1 MLEAFVFIDK
11 QYKKWYTCNACTKD
25 RGIKMLGVF
34 VNVIAILIG
43 SSIGMVVKKGIPDRI
58 SEAMMKGLGL
68 CTLYIGWSGA
78 LKGSNTLV
86 LIISMAIGIVIG
98 EGFDL
103 DAKLNSFAKKLEDKF
118 KGKKGSVSIAEGF
131 IAASLLFC
139 VGAMT
144 VVGSMQAG
152 LSGNYEMLFTKS
164 VLDFISAMIFASS
177 LGIGVMLSAVFVLV
191 FQGSIVLLAQIVAP
205 FLTDAVVAEMTCV
218 GSVLIFALGLNIV
231 GITKLKV
238 LNYLPA
244 MFLPILLTPLLAN
257 II

>member
-1 MLEAFVFIDK
+1 
-11 QYKKWYTCNACTKD
+11 
-25 RGIKMLGVF
+25 MLGVL
-34 VNVIAILIG
+34 VNVIAIVIG
-43 SSIGMVVKKGIPDRI
+43 SSIGMLVKKGIPNRI

-68 CTLYIGWSGA
+68 CTLFIGWSGA

-103 DAKLNSFAKKLEDKF
+103 DAKLNSFAEKLEEKFHKGDDKI
-118 KGKKGSVSIAEGF
+118 SIAEGF

-152 LSGNYEMLFTKS
+152 LSGDYEMLFTKS
-164 VLDFISAMIFASS
+164 VLDFISSMVFASS
-177 LGIGVMLSAVFVLV
+177 LGIGVMLSAAFVLI
-191 FQGSIVLLAQIVAP
+191 FQGGIVMLAQVVSP
-205 FLTDAVVAEMTCV
+205 FLTEAVVAEMTCV

-231 GITKLKV
+231 GITKFKV

-257 II
+257 IM

>member
-1 MLEAFVFIDK
+1 
-11 QYKKWYTCNACTKD
+11 
-25 RGIKMLGVF
+25 MLGVI
-34 VNVIAILIG
+34 VNVIVIILG
-43 SSIGMVVKKGIPDRI
+43 SGIGMVLKKGIPEKI
-58 SEAMMKGLGL
+58 SETMMKGLGL

-103 DAKLNSFAKKLEDKF
+103 DKRLNNFAEKLEKKF
-118 KGKKGSVSIAEGF
+118 SKQDGSISIAEGF

-144 VVGSMQAG
+144 VVGSLQAG

-164 VLDFISAMIFASS
+164 VLDFISSMIFAST
-177 LGIGVMLSAVFVLV
+177 LGIGVMLSAVFVLI
-191 FQGSIVLLAQIVAP
+191 FQGGIVLLAQVAAP
-205 FLTDAVVAEMTCV
+205 FLTDGVVAEMTCV
-218 GSVLIFALGLNIV
+218 GSVLIFALGLNII

-238 LNYLPA
+238 LNFLPA
-244 MFLPILLTPLLAN
+244 MFLPILLTPLLAQ

>member
-1 MLEAFVFIDK
+1 
-11 QYKKWYTCNACTKD
+11 
-25 RGIKMLGVF
+25 MLGVI
-34 VNVIAILIG
+34 VNVIVIILG
-43 SSIGMVVKKGIPDRI
+43 SGIGMVLKKGIPERI
-58 SEAMMKGLGL
+58 AETMMKGLGL

-103 DAKLNSFAKKLEDKF
+103 DKRLNNFAEKLEKKF
-118 KGKKGSVSIAEGF
+118 SKQDGTISIAEGF

-144 VVGSMQAG
+144 VVGSLQAG

-164 VLDFISAMIFASS
+164 VLDFISSMIFAST
-177 LGIGVMLSAVFVLV
+177 LGIGVMISAVFVLI
-191 FQGSIVLLAQIVAP
+191 FQGGIVLLAQVVAP
-205 FLTDAVVAEMTCV
+205 FLTDGVVAEMTCV
-218 GSVLIFALGLNIV
+218 GSVLIFALGLNII

-238 LNYLPA
+238 LNFLPA
-244 MFLPILLTPLLAN
+244 MFLPILLTPLLAQ

>member
-1 MLEAFVFIDK
+1 
-11 QYKKWYTCNACTKD
+11 
-25 RGIKMLGVF
+25 MLGVL
-34 VNVIAILIG
+34 VNVIAIVIG
-43 SSIGMVVKKGIPDRI
+43 SSIGMLVKKGIPNRI

-68 CTLYIGWSGA
+68 CTLFIGWSGS

-103 DAKLNSFAKKLEDKF
+103 DAKLNSFAEKLEEKF
-118 KGKKGSVSIAEGF
+118 HRGDGKISIAEGF

-152 LSGNYEMLFTKS
+152 LSGDYEMLFTKS
-164 VLDFISAMIFASS
+164 VLDFISSMVFASS
-177 LGIGVMLSAVFVLV
+177 LGIGVMLSAAFVLI
-191 FQGSIVLLAQIVAP
+191 FQGGIVMLAQVVSP
-205 FLTDAVVAEMTCV
+205 FLTEAVVAEMTCV

-231 GITKLKV
+231 GITKFKV

>member
-1 MLEAFVFIDK
+1 
-11 QYKKWYTCNACTKD
+11 
-25 RGIKMLGVF
+25 MLGVI
-34 VNVIAILIG
+34 VNVIVIIIG
-43 SSIGMVVKKGIPDRI
+43 SGIGMALKKGIPQRI
-58 SEAMMKGLGL
+58 SETMMKGLGL

-86 LIISMAIGIVIG
+86 LIISMAIGVVIG
-98 EGFDL
+98 EGLDL
-103 DAKLNSFAKKLEDKF
+103 DARLNRFAQGMENRFKKED
-118 KGKKGSVSIAEGF
+118 GSISIAEGF

-144 VVGSMQAG
+144 VVGSLQAG
-152 LSGNYEMLFTKS
+152 LSGDYETLFTKS
-164 VLDFISAMIFASS
+164 VLDFISSMIFAST
-177 LGIGVMLSAVFVLV
+177 LGIGVMLSAVFVLF
-191 FQGSIVLLAQIVAP
+191 FQGGIVLLAQVIAP

-244 MFLPILLTPLLAN
+244 MFLPIFLTPLLSQ

>member
-1 MLEAFVFIDK
+1 MIA
-11 QYKKWYTCNACTKD
+11 
-25 RGIKMLGVF
+25 VF
-34 VNVIAILIG
+34 VNVIFIIIG
-43 SSIGMVVKKGIPDRI
+43 SGIGMMVKKGIPDGI

-86 LIISMAIGIVIG
+86 LILSMAIGIIIG
-98 EGFDL
+98 EGMEL
-103 DAKLNSFAKKLEDKF
+103 DAKLNRFAVKLEQKF
-118 KGKKGSVSIAEGF
+118 KKKDGSISIAEGF
-131 IAASLLFC
+131 ITASLLFC

-152 LSGNYEMLFTKS
+152 LSGNYEMLITKS
-164 VLDFISAMIFASS
+164 VLDFISSMIFASS
-177 LGIGVMLSAVFVLV
+177 LGFGVMLSAVFVFV

-218 GSVLIFALGLNIV
+218 GSVLIFALGLNMI
-231 GITKLKV
+231 GITKFKV

-244 MFLPILLTPLLAN
+244 MFLPILITPALTILFDMIKN
-257 II
+257 I

>member
-1 MLEAFVFIDK
+1 
-11 QYKKWYTCNACTKD
+11 
-25 RGIKMLGVF
+25 MLGVI
-34 VNVIAILIG
+34 VNAVVIIFG
-43 SSIGMVVKKGIPDRI
+43 SVIGMAIKTGIPKRI

-86 LIISMAIGIVIG
+86 LIISMAIGTIIG

-103 DAKLNSFAKKLEDKF
+103 DAKLNGFARRLEQKF
-118 KGKKGSVSIAEGF
+118 QKGDGSVSFAEGF

-144 VVGSMQAG
+144 VVGSLQAG

-164 VLDFISAMIFASS
+164 VLDFISSMIFAST

-191 FQGSIVLLAQIVAP
+191 FQGSIVLLAQVVAP

-218 GSVLIFALGLNIV
+218 GSVLIFALGLNIM
-231 GITKLKV
+231 GIAKLKV

-257 II
+257 VI

>member
-1 MLEAFVFIDK
+1 
-11 QYKKWYTCNACTKD
+11 
-25 RGIKMLGVF
+25 MLGVI
-34 VNVIAILIG
+34 VNVIVIILG
-43 SSIGMVVKKGIPDRI
+43 SGIGMVLKKGIPERI
-58 SEAMMKGLGL
+58 SETMMKGLGL

-103 DAKLNSFAKKLEDKF
+103 DKRLNNFAEKLEKNFSKQD
-118 KGKKGSVSIAEGF
+118 GSISFAEGF

-144 VVGSMQAG
+144 VVGSLQAG

-164 VLDFISAMIFASS
+164 VLDFISSMIFAST
-177 LGIGVMLSAVFVLV
+177 LGIGVMLSAVFVLI
-191 FQGSIVLLAQIVAP
+191 FQGGIVLLAQVVAP
-205 FLTDAVVAEMTCV
+205 FLTDGVVAEMTCV
-218 GSVLIFALGLNIV
+218 GSVLIFALGLNII

-238 LNYLPA
+238 LNFLPA
-244 MFLPILLTPLLAN
+244 MFLPILLMPLLAQ

>member
-1 MLEAFVFIDK
+1 
-11 QYKKWYTCNACTKD
+11 
-25 RGIKMLGVF
+25 MLGVI
-34 VNVIAILIG
+34 VNAIVIIFG
-43 SSIGMVVKKGIPDRI
+43 SAIGMAVKTGMPQRI

-86 LIISMAIGIVIG
+86 LIISMAIGIIIG

-103 DAKLNSFAKKLEDKF
+103 DAKLKRFAQRLEQKF
-118 KGKKGSVSIAEGF
+118 KKEDGSVSLAEGF

-144 VVGSMQAG
+144 VVGSLQAG

-164 VLDFISAMIFASS
+164 VLDFISSMIFAST
-177 LGIGVMLSAVFVLV
+177 LGVGVMLSAVFVLV
-191 FQGSIVLLAQIVAP
+191 FQGSIVLLAQVVAP

-218 GSVLIFALGLNIV
+218 GSVLIFALGLNMV

>member
-1 MLEAFVFIDK
+1 
-11 QYKKWYTCNACTKD
+11 
-25 RGIKMLGVF
+25 MLGVI
-34 VNVIAILIG
+34 VNAIVIIIG
-43 SSIGMVVKKGIPDRI
+43 SAIGMALKKGIPKRI
-58 SEAMMKGLGL
+58 SETMMKGLGL

-86 LIISMAIGIVIG
+86 LIISMAIGIIIG

-103 DAKLNSFAKKLEDKF
+103 DAKLNGFAQRLEQRFKKED
-118 KGKKGSVSIAEGF
+118 GSISIAEGF

-144 VVGSMQAG
+144 VVGSLQAG
-152 LSGNYEMLFTKS
+152 LWGNYEMLFTKS
-164 VLDFISAMIFASS
+164 VLDFISSMIFASS
-177 LGIGVMLSAVFVLV
+177 LGIGVMLSAVFVFL
-191 FQGSIVLLAQIVAP
+191 FQGSIVLLAQVVAP

>member
-1 MLEAFVFIDK
+1 
-11 QYKKWYTCNACTKD
+11 
-25 RGIKMLGVF
+25 MLGVI
-34 VNVIAILIG
+34 VNVIVIILG
-43 SSIGMVVKKGIPDRI
+43 SGIGMVLKKGIPERI
-58 SEAMMKGLGL
+58 SETMMKGLGL

-103 DAKLNSFAKKLEDKF
+103 DKRLNNFAEKLEKNFSKQD
-118 KGKKGSVSIAEGF
+118 GSISIAEGF

-144 VVGSMQAG
+144 VVGSLQAG

-164 VLDFISAMIFASS
+164 VLDFISSMIFAST
-177 LGIGVMLSAVFVLV
+177 LGIGVMLSAVFVLI
-191 FQGSIVLLAQIVAP
+191 FQGGIVLLAQVVAP
-205 FLTDAVVAEMTCV
+205 FLTDGVVAEMTCV
-218 GSVLIFALGLNIV
+218 GSVLIFALGLNII

-238 LNYLPA
+238 LNFLPA
-244 MFLPILLTPLLAN
+244 MFLPILLTPLLAQ

>member
-1 MLEAFVFIDK
+1 
-11 QYKKWYTCNACTKD
+11 
-25 RGIKMLGVF
+25 MLGVL
-34 VNVIAILIG
+34 VNVIAIVIG
-43 SSIGMVVKKGIPDRI
+43 SSIGMLVKKGIPNRI

-68 CTLYIGWSGA
+68 CTLFIGWSGS

-103 DAKLNSFAKKLEDKF
+103 DAKLNSFAEKLEEKF
-118 KGKKGSVSIAEGF
+118 HRGDGKISIAEGF

-152 LSGNYEMLFTKS
+152 LSGDYEMLFTKS
-164 VLDFISAMIFASS
+164 VLDFISSMVFASS
-177 LGIGVMLSAVFVLV
+177 LGIGVMLSAAFVLI
-191 FQGSIVLLAQIVAP
+191 FQGGIVMLAQVVSP
-205 FLTDAVVAEMTCV
+205 FLTEAVVAEMTCV

-231 GITKLKV
+231 GITKFKV

-257 II
+257 IM

>member
-1 MLEAFVFIDK
+1 
-11 QYKKWYTCNACTKD
+11 
-25 RGIKMLGVF
+25 MLGVI
-34 VNVIAILIG
+34 VNAIVIIFG
-43 SSIGMVVKKGIPDRI
+43 SAIGMAVKTGIPQRVSD
-58 SEAMMKGLGL
+58 AMMKGLGL

-86 LIISMAIGIVIG
+86 LIISMAIGIIIG

-103 DAKLNSFAKKLEDKF
+103 DAKLKRFAQRLEQKF
-118 KGKKGSVSIAEGF
+118 KKEDGSVSLAEGF

-144 VVGSMQAG
+144 VVGSLQAG

-164 VLDFISAMIFASS
+164 VLDFISSMIFAST
-177 LGIGVMLSAVFVLV
+177 LGVGVMLSAVFVLV
-191 FQGSIVLLAQIVAP
+191 FQGSIVLLAQVVAP

-218 GSVLIFALGLNIV
+218 GSVLIFALGLNMV

>member
-1 MLEAFVFIDK
+1 
-11 QYKKWYTCNACTKD
+11 
-25 RGIKMLGVF
+25 MLGVI
-34 VNVIAILIG
+34 VNVIVIILG
-43 SSIGMVVKKGIPDRI
+43 SGIGMVLKKGIPERI
-58 SEAMMKGLGL
+58 SETMMKGLGL

-98 EGFDL
+98 EGLDL
-103 DAKLNSFAKKLEDKF
+103 DARLNRFAKKLEQRFSKQD
-118 KGKKGSVSIAEGF
+118 GSISIADGF

-144 VVGSMQAG
+144 VVGSLQAG
-152 LSGNYEMLFTKS
+152 LSGNYEMLYTKS
-164 VLDFISAMIFASS
+164 VLDFISSMIFAST
-177 LGIGVMLSAVFVLV
+177 LGIGVMLSAVFVLL
-191 FQGSIVLLAQIVAP
+191 FQGSIVLLAQVVAP
-205 FLTDAVVAEMTCV
+205 FLTDGVVAEMTCV

-238 LNYLPA
+238 LNFLPA
-244 MFLPILLTPLLAN
+244 MFFPILLTPLLAQ

>member
-1 MLEAFVFIDK
+1 
-11 QYKKWYTCNACTKD
+11 
-25 RGIKMLGVF
+25 MLGVI
-34 VNVIAILIG
+34 VNVIVIILG
-43 SSIGMVVKKGIPDRI
+43 SGIGMVLKKGIPERI
-58 SEAMMKGLGL
+58 SETMMKGLGL

-103 DAKLNSFAKKLEDKF
+103 DKRLNNFAEKLEKKF
-118 KGKKGSVSIAEGF
+118 SKQDGSISIAEGF

-144 VVGSMQAG
+144 VVGSLQAG

-164 VLDFISAMIFASS
+164 VLDFISSMIFAST
-177 LGIGVMLSAVFVLV
+177 LGIGVMLSAVFVLI
-191 FQGSIVLLAQIVAP
+191 FQGGIVLLAQVVAP
-205 FLTDAVVAEMTCV
+205 FLTDGVVAEMTCV
-218 GSVLIFALGLNIV
+218 GSVLIFALGLNII

-238 LNYLPA
+238 LNFLPA
-244 MFLPILLTPLLAN
+244 MFLPILLTPLLAQ

>member
-1 MLEAFVFIDK
+1 
-11 QYKKWYTCNACTKD
+11 
-25 RGIKMLGVF
+25 MLGVI
-34 VNVIAILIG
+34 VNVIVIILG
-43 SSIGMVVKKGIPDRI
+43 SGIGMVLKKGIPERI
-58 SEAMMKGLGL
+58 SETMMKGLGL

-103 DAKLNSFAKKLEDKF
+103 DKRLNNFAEKLEKKF
-118 KGKKGSVSIAEGF
+118 SKQDGSISIAEGF

-144 VVGSMQAG
+144 VVGSLQAG

-164 VLDFISAMIFASS
+164 VLDFISSMIFAST
-177 LGIGVMLSAVFVLV
+177 LGIGVMLSAVFVLI
-191 FQGSIVLLAQIVAP
+191 FQGGIVLLAQVVAP
-205 FLTDAVVAEMTCV
+205 FLTDGVVAEMTCV
-218 GSVLIFALGLNIV
+218 GSVLIFALGLNII

-238 LNYLPA
+238 LNFLPA
-244 MFLPILLTPLLAN
+244 MFLPILLMPLLAQ